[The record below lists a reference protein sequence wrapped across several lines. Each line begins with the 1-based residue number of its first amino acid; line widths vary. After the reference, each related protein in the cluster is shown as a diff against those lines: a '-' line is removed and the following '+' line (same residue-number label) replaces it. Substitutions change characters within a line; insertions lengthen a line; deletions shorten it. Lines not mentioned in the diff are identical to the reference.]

1 MDHVGGGLYIA
12 DIDQAGTHRLYTERE
27 ISTVVQLTYQ
37 PPDEGYPENVSHD
50 QFEMMDG
57 PRNDRRAMKAA
68 IEKTVERLA
77 AGDRVVVHCSAGSSR
92 SVGVAAGALSLHEG
106 ITFADALQR
115 IAEIKR
121 VYIHDVVQ
129 QHARLAVQ
137 QLDRA
142 D

>member
-1 MDHVGGGLYIA
+1 MDRVGEGLYIA
-12 DIDQAGTHRLYTERE
+12 DIEQAGTHRLYTDHG
-27 ISTVVQLTYQ
+27 ITAVVQLTYQ
-37 PPDEGYPENVSHD
+37 PPDEGYPENVHHD

-57 PRNDRRAMKAA
+57 PRNDRQAMRAA

-77 AGDRVVVHCSAGSSR
+77 AGERVVVHCAAGLSR

-106 ITFADALQR
+106 ITFTDALQR

-121 VYIHDVVQ
+121 VNIHDVVH
-129 QHARLAVQ
+129 QHARQAVQ